1 VSAAANQET
10 RLIAVRL
17 PEELAKQFDMYR
29 FERMYES
36 KQAAMEAIVRAGL
49 KANPPKP
56 KDAK

>member
-1 VSAAANQET
+1 VSAAET

-17 PEELAKQFDMYR
+17 PEELAKQFDLYR

-49 KANPPKP
+49 KVNPPKP